1 MPSPTLAWSQHTLG
15 SLAIPVGVAL
25 GIVVVLLLL
34 RDYLFRWLE
43 RLAGRG
49 TGLPELLLPS
59 LRTATPLWGVAIGLA
74 AGLEAA
80 PGPRRLLAWGTS
92 VIAGLIILS
101 VTLVPANVASWYLQ
115 YMADRRQI
123 GVAISGLGTALTK
136 SLIFILGGLMM
147 PSTFGIA
154 IVPLMAALGVGGIAV
169 ALALRDILSNLFA
182 GIYILAERPVRIGD
196 FVGLETGQ
204 VDYVADIG
212 WRTSRIRMVPNNTVI
227 VPNSKLAE
235 SIVTVQDRE
244 DGRLA
249 SEAVGIASHSQ
260 TAKGTEDRGH

>member
-80 PGPRRLLAWGTS
+80 PGPRRLLA
-92 VIAGLIILS
+92 
-101 VTLVPANVASWYLQ
+101 
-115 YMADRRQI
+115 
-123 GVAISGLGTALTK
+123 
-136 SLIFILGGLMM
+136 
-147 PSTFGIA
+147 
-154 IVPLMAALGVGGIAV
+154 
-169 ALALRDILSNLFA
+169 
-182 GIYILAERPVRIGD
+182 
-196 FVGLETGQ
+196 
-204 VDYVADIG
+204 
-212 WRTSRIRMVPNNTVI
+212 
-227 VPNSKLAE
+227 
-235 SIVTVQDRE
+235 
-244 DGRLA
+244 
-249 SEAVGIASHSQ
+249 
-260 TAKGTEDRGH
+260 